1 MLLRRTFTSAAAL
14 AAASIAIPHVFAQA
28 KPERT
33 KISIAVGGK
42 AAFYYLPLTI
52 TEQLGYFKAEGLDV
66 EIADFA
72 GGARALQAVVGGSA
86 DVCSGA
92 YEHTIN
98 LQAKNQ
104 AFQCFVLQGRA
115 PQIAVGVSTR
125 NMPAYKTIAD
135 LKGKKI
141 GVSAPGSSTNMVANL
156 VLSRGGLKAAD
167 VCSGAYEHTLNL
179 QAKNQVFQAFVMQG
193 RAPQIAFG
201 VSTKTMPGYSG
212 VADLKGKKIG
222 VSAPGSSTNM
232 VANLILSRAGLKA
245 GDVSFVGVGV
255 SAGALTALRSGQID
269 AISNVDPVM
278 TMLEQKADVKIIS
291 DTRTLKGTLEV
302 FGGPMPSGCL
312 YASADFVQKNPNTCQ
327 ALANAIVH
335 ALKWLQTA
343 GPGDIIKT
351 VPENYLL
358 GDRALYLASF
368 DKVREALSTDGMV
381 PADGPKT
388 ALNAIASFDVSVKPD
403 KIDLAKTFTNEFARR
418 AKDRF
423 KA

>member
-1 MLLRRTFTSAAAL
+1 MLKRRTFTSVAAAMGIVAI
-14 AAASIAIPHVFAQA
+14 AAPHVWAQQA
-28 KPERT
+28 KLEKTR
-33 KISIAVGGK
+33 ISIAVGGK

-52 TEQLGYFKAEGLDV
+52 AEQLGYFKAEGLDV
-66 EIADFA
+66 EISDFA
-72 GGARALQAVVGGSA
+72 GGARALQAVVGGS
-86 DVCSGA
+86 
-92 YEHTIN
+92 
-98 LQAKNQ
+98 
-104 AFQCFVLQGRA
+104 
-115 PQIAVGVSTR
+115 
-125 NMPAYKTIAD
+125 
-135 LKGKKI
+135 
-141 GVSAPGSSTNMVANL
+141 
-156 VLSRGGLKAAD
+156 AD

-201 VSTKTMPGYSG
+201 VSTKTMAGYAG

-278 TMLEQKADVKIIS
+278 TMLEQKGDVKIIS
-291 DTRTLKGTLEV
+291 DTRTLKGTQEI

-327 ALANAIVH
+327 ALANAVVH

-388 ALNAIASFDVSVKPD
+388 ALNAIASFDTSVKPD